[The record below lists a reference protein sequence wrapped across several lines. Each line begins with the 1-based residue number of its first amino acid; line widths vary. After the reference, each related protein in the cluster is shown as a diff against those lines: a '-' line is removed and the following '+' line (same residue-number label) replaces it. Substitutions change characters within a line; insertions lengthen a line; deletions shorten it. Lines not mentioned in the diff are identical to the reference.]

1 MEHRVIVSK
10 DILIPDYLPVYG
22 NQYWKTPNIDELAEK
37 GTVFNR
43 HYTCAPS
50 TAMAMT
56 GMFTGKFPY
65 ELDRKDYSVVEDYD
79 GSTLFDQMYEKGFS
93 CHLIWSHNYIVMAE
107 RFSKCF
113 GKHTVHHEDRKLNQS
128 VGVHMPRD
136 DFANEIKPDKK
147 LEREIMGYLKNE
159 IESIDIS
166 KPVFLWVHL
175 PHVLLGRTGY
185 GQDIDLFDEFIG
197 YIREKFGD
205 WIIITADHGNMN
217 GAKGKTTYGFDVYEQ
232 AAHIP
237 MITPR
242 IQNQKHIEYPTS
254 NVQLSDIV
262 LEEKIPQLEF
272 VLCDSQYYGQPYR
285 KTAIVRGR
293 YKFIYNKLTK
303 AEELYDVLYDPMEQ
317 VNLLMNLLCDEDRDR
332 NVNVKQV
339 YFYPYWDE
347 AMENYRIIKDFFCS
361 IWKTAPK
368 VEEKKNYIIRKL
380 KNYKSALKRNLGIK

>member
-147 LEREIMGYLKNE
+147 LEREVMGYLKNE

-293 YKFIYNKLTK
+293 YKFIYNKFTK
-303 AEELYDVLYDPMEQ
+303 VEELYDVLYDPMEQ
-317 VNLLMNLLCDEDRDR
+317 VNLLRNLLRDEDRDR

-347 AMENYRIIKDFFCS
+347 AMENYQIIKDFFNL
-361 IWKTAPK
+361 IWKSAPK
-368 VEEKKNYIIRKL
+368 MEEKKNYIVRKL